1 MTTPESRRAFLTGAG
16 GVVGTAVV
24 VALPAT
30 AARAREGRR
39 LRLLNTYVAGIGRYA
54 PAGSTARLSTGEA
67 VVLRREPENGY
78 DTRAVSVWTAAG
90 EKLGYVPRIDNQALA
105 NLMDAGLDPEARILS
120 VAAGGGRPEVAL
132 EIDVILG
139 A

>member
-1 MTTPESRRAFLTGAG
+1 MTIESRRAFLAGAG
-16 GVVGTAVV
+16 GVAVGAAA

-30 AARAREGRR
+30 AARASEGRR

-54 PAGSTARLSTGEA
+54 PAASTARLREGEA
-67 VVLRREPENGY
+67 VALRREPENRY

-90 EKLGYVPRIDNQALA
+90 DKLGYVPRIDNQALA
-105 NLMDAGLDPEARILS
+105 NLMDAGLAPEARILS
-120 VAAGGGRPEVAL
+120 IAAGARPEVGL
-132 EIDVILG
+132 EIGVSLG